1 MLDLGVL
8 GFYIFM
14 ISFVSV
20 FFFGRWLFVL
30 LYSKRWSNPD
40 GFIDEFIT
48 YRHDVLVKSL
58 RRIPTFLGCLE
69 DWKAEL
75 FLDGEEYVVRTRDGM
90 LSDDDYSLDVRLAY
104 YKLRDRIRDG
114 KNTPVTLL
122 YSPLNSIKS

>member
-58 RRIPTFLGCLE
+58 RRIPTFLGCLGSSFWLE
-69 DWKAEL
+69 SIITM
-75 FLDGEEYVVRTRDGM
+75 EE
-90 LSDDDYSLDVRLAY
+90 
-104 YKLRDRIRDG
+104 G
-114 KNTPVTLL
+114 K
-122 YSPLNSIKS
+122 KKKD

>member
-40 GFIDEFIT
+40 GFIDEFTT
-48 YRHDVLVKSL
+48 YRHMVLVKSL
-58 RRIPTFLGCLE
+58 RRIPTFFGCLE

-75 FLDGEEYVVRTRDGM
+75 F
-90 LSDDDYSLDVRLAY
+90 
-104 YKLRDRIRDG
+104 
-114 KNTPVTLL
+114 
-122 YSPLNSIKS
+122 